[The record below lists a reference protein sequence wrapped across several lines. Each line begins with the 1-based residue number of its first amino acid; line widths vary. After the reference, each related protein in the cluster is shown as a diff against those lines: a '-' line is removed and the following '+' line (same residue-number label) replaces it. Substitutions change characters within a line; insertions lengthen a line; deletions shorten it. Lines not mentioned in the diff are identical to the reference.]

1 MAESVK
7 APLHFPCAAR
17 VKMPQIGSEDSDFM
31 ISRSK
36 IDQSSSLSIQ
46 RAISF
51 DISEKN
57 HYPLE
62 KTYINQISGDLAF
75 SEDVVRDR
83 CFHML
88 PYDDKYFWEA
98 IDASQLIPIP
108 PKRNLIV
115 GRHNASGTDR
125 RHMPCIP
132 GKQKTLK
139 PLKKKVMHK
148 ALKMH
153 EDAVL
158 RGKIE
163 RETSSL
169 SSEGGEVGTEESEE
183 QAFFMTEIDGQK
195 PLTKKKA
202 ETKPK
207 TDTNVKNE
215 TESAQAVELESSKEK
230 KHDWGAYLMSVISPM
245 TANWIVHQKMT
256 CKEGREDLS
265 KLLEEWYGKPEH
277 TDLIRDDG
285 SETEFQVKNKQSKKQ
300 PKKKWKKEE
309 AVLLEKVFKTDQER
323 KARDPYSDDNEAP
336 FYRQP
341 VGFRKQRKK
350 IKKEEMG
357 AINTTARDIQVKK
370 YEIPPPPTL
379 RDSFN
384 PKAGDTLIETDNMF
398 EREWLTGT
406 EQLYQGENEEVK
418 IVMSSQNKYE
428 KQLQKEYPGSSET
441 WYPADTEE
449 GKVGTD
455 DSPRYQRPT
464 KGARRWKALPEPLD
478 EATKKLKCLPA
489 GSEPVEVVPS
499 DAVIKKV
506 TKQNPALAQII
517 DEWRNKWQLTG
528 QFIDSSP
535 EDLLQDMADIQPHV
549 RLKAIATIG
558 KAAEYKPPKEGSLH
572 LEYQEQQNNAI
583 NNLPVFLF
591 EALDCLL
598 DDKHDQV
605 KKAAAV
611 TLFSLDKPTDKAEQ
625 IIRGLLFSESMAD
638 RWAAAQC
645 LAHFGVCDSDVAG
658 EVIRQLLAT
667 EDSIKHEQA
676 IQLLAKMSASTTLI
690 HSLVGEQLNSSSW
703 RHRFIAC
710 KIFPTLD
717 GTINKDI
724 TNKLSYLMWKDWHV
738 EVRKAAAQ
746 TLGKTGHG
754 RDVHDDLKDKIM
766 GDDERLKLEAISRVG
781 HLGIMT
787 TKLLPAILD
796 CFDNAYV
803 SVRMEVCITCGNLL
817 IKDEQILNKLLYLA
831 TFDTTW
837 KVKALAIQ
845 ALGKIGISSQKI
857 IDSLLWALRFEEEA
871 GVRAEACHSL
881 TLLGYKED
889 DFIEILQERLLV
901 EGSSVVREEMSS
913 TLKQLGYSSN
923 EDIDTVAQIKN
934 EVRKLCDQSII
945 ATQILTNEKNEE
957 KQKTLSRMIYKAQ
970 EEVIRFFYR
979 SNKYL
984 RMNTKSDLDHRMDS
998 KCTLQER
1005 KERENIRDEVLQK
1018 IKGRSQSSSGSSA
1031 NSKSRNETLT
1041 PNREVE
1047 IILSRPDADYQSPII
1062 NAPSTP
1068 GTRPSSQ
1075 SSENDDEESESE
1087 SQRPLTSALSNRSH
1101 MDRIPEESDGV
1112 EFKTDTDLKSDFDL
1126 NSQFDTKSET
1136 DDTRSYFT
1144 SEDKSRQPTRENEV
1158 RRDDGDGE
1166 SLLSDVASKDAKGEQ
1181 PVGIRIDSTD
1191 YRSPVTP
1198 SYGER
1203 SMGKSS
1209 DRRTLM
1215 SRETLRER
1223 ERINAEARKSLLTL
1237 NARYSSMIDNLRE
1250 IDEGLSANQPIKPQ
1264 KENL

>member
-7 APLHFPCAAR
+7 VPLHFPCAAR
-17 VKMPQIGSEDSDFM
+17 VKMPQIGSEDSDVI
-31 ISRSK
+31 ISKSK
-36 IDQSSSLSIQ
+36 IDQSSSLSVQ

-51 DISEKN
+51 DMSGKN
-57 HYPLE
+57 YCPVE

-108 PKRNLIV
+108 PKRNIIV

-132 GKQKTLK
+132 GKQKKLK

-163 RETSSL
+163 RETSNL
-169 SSEGGEVGTEESEE
+169 SSEEGEVGTEESEG
-183 QAFFMTEIDGQK
+183 QGFFMTEIDGQK
-195 PLTKKKA
+195 PASKKKA
-202 ETKPK
+202 EIKPK
-207 TDTNVKNE
+207 TDSKVKIE
-215 TESAQAVELESSKEK
+215 TESVETIESESSKEK

-265 KLLEEWYGKPEH
+265 KLLEEWYGKPPH

-285 SETEFQVKNKQSKKQ
+285 SETEFNVKNEESTKQ

-309 AVLLEKVFKTDQER
+309 AVLLEKVFKTDQGR
-323 KARDPYSDDNEAP
+323 KARDPYSDNNEAP

-341 VGFRKQRKK
+341 VGFRKQKKK

-384 PKAGDTLIETDNMF
+384 PKTGDTLIETDNMF
-398 EREWLTGT
+398 EREWLTGS
-406 EQLYQGENEEVK
+406 EQIYQGENEKVK

-441 WYPADTEE
+441 WYPDTEE
-449 GKVGTD
+449 GKVCTD

-478 EATKKLKCLPA
+478 EASKKLKCLPA
-489 GSEPVEVVPS
+489 GSQPVEVVPS

-528 QFIDSSP
+528 QFIDSNP

-558 KAAEYKPPKEGSLH
+558 KAAEYKPPKEDGLQ

-583 NNLPVFLF
+583 NDLPVFLF

-611 TLFSLDKPTDKAEQ
+611 TLFSLDKPTDKAEK
-625 IIRGLLFSESMAD
+625 IIRELLLSESMAD

-667 EDSIKHEQA
+667 EDSIKHEQS

-703 RHRFIAC
+703 RHRVIAC

-754 RDVHDDLKDKIM
+754 RDVHDELKEKIM

-787 TKLLPAILD
+787 AKLLPAILD

-857 IDSLLWALRFEEEA
+857 VDSLLWALRYEEEA

-881 TLLGYKED
+881 TVLGYKED
-889 DFIEILQERLLV
+889 NFIEILQERLLV
-901 EGSSVVREEMSS
+901 EESSVVREEMSS
-913 TLKQLGYSSN
+913 TLKQLGFNSN

-945 ATQILTNEKNEE
+945 ATQILTNDKNEE
-957 KQKTLSRMIYKAQ
+957 KQRTLSRMIYKAQ
-970 EEVIRFFYR
+970 EEVI
-979 SNKYL
+979 
-984 RMNTKSDLDHRMDS
+984 
-998 KCTLQER
+998 
-1005 KERENIRDEVLQK
+1005 ERENLRDEVLQK
-1018 IKGRSQSSSGSSA
+1018 IKERSQSSNGSSV
-1031 NSKSRNETLT
+1031 NSKTANSRNETLT

-1047 IILSRPDADYQSPII
+1047 IILSRPDADCQSPII
-1062 NAPSTP
+1062 NAPSSL

-1087 SQRPLTSALSNRSH
+1087 SQRPLTSALSIKSH
-1101 MDRIPEESDGV
+1101 MDQICEESNEV

-1136 DDTRSYFT
+1136 DDTRSNFT
-1144 SEDKSRQPTRENEV
+1144 SEDKSRQPTRENEL
-1158 RRDDGDGE
+1158 RRDEGDGQ
-1166 SLLSDVASKDAKGEQ
+1166 SLLSDVGSKVGKGEQ
-1181 PVGIRIDSTD
+1181 TVSIRIDSVD

-1198 SYGER
+1198 SYGDI
-1203 SMGKSS
+1203 SLGKSS
-1209 DRRTLM
+1209 DKRTLM

-1250 IDEGLSANQPIKPQ
+1250 IDEGLSANQPTKPQ
-1264 KENL
+1264 KEDLLSEKVVSKITI